1 MMHRATGRRID
12 SADHLRQSVTDIIT
26 TPIGSRVMRRT
37 YGSLVP
43 ALIDQPHNT
52 ALQGRIASAAIS
64 AITRW
69 EPRIIVR
76 RVQLSRET
84 GAPAAGTLTIA
95 ADVKAAVAGRAQPIE
110 LEVAL

>member
-1 MMHRATGRRID
+1 MNRATGTAISLR
-12 SADHLRQSVTDIIT
+12 DHIAQSVADILA

-84 GAPAAGTLTIA
+84 GAPAAGTITIA